1 MPGGDQLTRLLYRA
15 NAHRSKVPL
24 PSTMTKKTTTTVSV
38 ERVNFQ
44 SATHTKTQQSWRY
57 KGNLVARAGS
67 VTINGRK
74 LVDPKPGPNGE
85 TGLARRKQESN
96 FFLTINPNLAPR
108 EGPDVSRVTRAVEKM
123 VELLGTDAG
132 VKSILKFGPK
142 DDFYKTD
149 RYEDVILAV
158 DWKPGV
164 EMGGIQGRVH
174 AHVWATISH
183 ISQVQV
189 DVHKLQ
195 YLCRHLYNQAYAG
208 GDVSFPATFNRQKR
222 GTGVD
227 KFLITKLPYVHVK
240 LLPQANWTE
249 VMKQYIHKGASA

>member
-1 MPGGDQLTRLLYRA
+1 MTGPRNEDDSDD
-15 NAHRSKVPL
+15 RSREHGAATL
-24 PSTMTKKTTTTVSV
+24 WHARRRSPST
-38 ERVNFQ
+38 
-44 SATHTKTQQSWRY
+44 
-57 KGNLVARAGS
+57 G
-67 VTINGRK
+67 
-74 LVDPKPGPNGE
+74 
-85 TGLARRKQESN
+85 ARRDGACETHARVQP
-96 FFLTINPNLAPR
+96 TLAPR
-108 EGPDVSRVTRAVEKM
+108 EGPDVARVTRAVEKM

-142 DDFYKTD
+142 DDFFKTD

-195 YLCRHLYNQAYAG
+195 YLCRHLYNQAYAR
-208 GDVSFPATFNRQKR
+208 GDVSFPATFNRQRR

-240 LLPQANWTE
+240 LLPRP
-249 VMKQYIHKGASA
+249 IGLR